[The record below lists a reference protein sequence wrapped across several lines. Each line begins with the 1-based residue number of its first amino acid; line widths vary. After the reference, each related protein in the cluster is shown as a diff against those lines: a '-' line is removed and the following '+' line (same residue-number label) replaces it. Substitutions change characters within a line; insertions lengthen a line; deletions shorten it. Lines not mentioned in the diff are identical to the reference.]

1 MVSLSQEIERPL
13 EQVLTVNSVTE
24 ISTYCTSIV
33 ARTLEGGI
41 SHVRNL
47 DFGATALMT
56 KLVYEQV
63 LVRDG
68 LEKATAPSIA
78 GYYGAYTGQVPGQWS
93 VSYNVRETVVY
104 PTEDVLQANLQ
115 RTLDPDYV
123 ELWVLI

>member
-1 MVSLSQEIERPL
+1 MEDYWWHVIPPNLRTFFQSSENIELYAKNNQDQFYAMVSLSQEIERPL

-78 GYYGAYTGQVPGQWS
+78 GYYGAYTG
-93 VSYNVRETVVY
+93 
-104 PTEDVLQANLQ
+104 
-115 RTLDPDYV
+115 
-123 ELWVLI
+123 

>member
-78 GYYGAYTGQVPGQWS
+78 GYYGAYTG
-93 VSYNVRETVVY
+93 
-104 PTEDVLQANLQ
+104 
-115 RTLDPDYV
+115 
-123 ELWVLI
+123 